1 MVRTVAALAALLLTG
16 NVESEMVEV
25 KDFGPVDL
33 MTFECRDTPRST
45 VVQRVCYDL
54 GRSYMIINV
63 KGAYYRYCELP
74 PATFN
79 ELMAAPSM
87 GQFYNVNISGPSSYR
102 RFDCE
107 TYRAPKY

>member
-1 MVRTVAALAALLLTG
+1 MVRTVATLVALLLTG
-16 NVESEMVEV
+16 DVESEMVEV
-25 KDFGPVDL
+25 EDDGPVDL
-33 MTFECRDTPRST
+33 RTFECRDTPRSS
-45 VVQRVCYDL
+45 VIQRVCYDTL
-54 GRSYMIINV
+54 RSVMIVNV

-87 GQFYNVNISGPSSYR
+87 GQFYNVNINGPDSFR

-107 TYRAPKY
+107 THPTPKY